1 MIRTRGVNHVALRIS
16 DVSRASDFYGK
27 LLGLEVVPFPTMDRE
42 KTNKFREAVV
52 SSKGVPMPTGGIW
65 FAAGNTQLHL
75 IATPGHTE
83 RTGSPFGPHL
93 ALEVEDFEETRRT
106 LQEAGVEFL
115 EAPPRLGAGRQIW
128 ILDPDG
134 NTVELRTEK

>member
-1 MIRTRGVNHVALRIS
+1 MIKTRGMNHVALRIS

-27 LLGLEVVPFPTMDRE
+27 FLGLKVVPFPAMDPAQ
-42 KTNKFREAVV
+42 TNKFREAVA
-52 SSKGVPMPTGGIW
+52 SSKGVPLPTGGIW

-93 ALEVEDFEETRRT
+93 ALEVEDFDETRRT

-115 EAPPRLGAGRQIW
+115 EAPSGRGLGRQIW